1 MSPLSN
7 FVNGL
12 LPEVSTS
19 KIPEDLCSV
28 VATEKIEGATGRSL
42 YAVISAHNCRHIS
55 AGSVVARDPNIM

>member
-1 MSPLSN
+1 MSPLST

-19 KIPEDLCSV
+19 KIREDLCSA
-28 VATEKIEGATGRSL
+28 VATEKNEGATGRSF

-55 AGSVVARDPNIM
+55 AGIYLWQGTLT